1 MNIHTIWVLALT
13 EMRSCRRLIR
23 SWLVIVFVFTVCIG
37 WYLASLGSN
46 LDPDPATSWIHY
58 SMNAR
63 YMIAG
68 MMKTVVV
75 ASSCGLIFLAFD
87 IRARDVR
94 DRIDAVVDSL
104 PFNNVETIVGRLFG
118 ILLLLLIPVL
128 GLISLVGCYELI
140 AELCGVKY
148 RVGIHPISVASL
160 FVWDLLPHLV
170 FFGTF
175 VACLSTVVRNRMVI
189 AFIGLGVLFGALW
202 IQGYIP
208 VFLRPSLSPYVASV
222 LFPSDLAP
230 IFVTPPIATSRIAIL
245 IGSIALLLGAAALL
259 PRTEPRRKALAQLSV
274 ALFGIGVLIFV
285 GSLYLVHVPT
295 NLKEQWTEHHRQH
308 QPTAVPDV
316 QHIAGHVNIQP
327 GHLITLDIT
336 LTVATPS
343 SDTAKS
349 IVFSLNPG
357 YKITQ
362 VFVDGEQYSD
372 FSFEAGLLTL
382 SSQVFTQDLHEVRL
396 LTRGRPDDRFAYLD
410 QSRNF
415 HTLADDNVPRLG
427 LRNSI
432 FHADYVALMPGIF
445 WYPTAGVATDR
456 DNLETQP
463 RDLFTF
469 DLTVTVPRTWRV
481 AMAGERKA
489 VVKQKRNSFQFNS
502 DIPLP
507 ELALLAAEF
516 EHRATTIHGIEFEV
530 LFSKRHRKYLDELSK
545 VTDQLHSWISKHI
558 NTARAVS
565 LQYPYESFSV
575 VEVPSSLRIYG
586 GGWQMG
592 SVLQPPAMM
601 LIRENTLPTV
611 HFDSLVTGLGLRNYD
626 KLDGQY
632 NMDFLALWRYV
643 SEDMQGSN
651 PFVGIS
657 RNFVSHQVSA
667 TGPGATALQLLLDEL
682 ANQLIIGYDSCFIFS
697 AAEFGHYIEGHSW
710 GSRWSEYRL
719 NTGNN
724 ARRHR
729 ISMAT
734 LPSTRHVMDRVAL
747 VDLDFRTDPISS
759 FRVLYSKG
767 HAIATSMIAYYGA
780 EKIGTLL
787 KKLSTDYKGKG
798 FTVEDFVEVA
808 SMVDIDLR
816 DWVLPWLEDT
826 MLPGYLV
833 SSPTVS
839 KTSKPDLGDAAYQ
852 TTFVIHNAEPASGL
866 LRVVWSE
873 NKSGHLMWY
882 TQEKLDY
889 SDWIFFE
896 ENRAKRIAIQSN
908 NPLIGTR
915 IEPVLALNRMPTEL
929 LLPMGDEFIAEH
941 SSALPFVTEATWAPP
956 NTESI
961 VVDDLDP
968 TFNIV
973 VRPDDSEDY
982 AIVSKQSHTPIRGD
996 EFDHG
1001 LPVTFYPQSGE
1012 WHRLYDPT
1020 SYGHYRRTHVRIARG
1035 NQSSAAS
1042 FVANIPHEG
1051 TWRLD
1056 FYVPQPV
1063 FYSPVYGGD
1072 IDFFG
1077 LTFGDSSFWPRPAKQ
1092 DTSGEHYRLTI
1103 KAGKSS
1109 WKEIFDVANARE
1121 GWNVVGTFDLSSTY
1135 VQVLLNDY
1143 AGHEK
1148 IMVYADAIRWTPLPR
1163 ATELKESTQ

>member
-1 MNIHTIWVLALT
+1 MNLHTIWVLALT

-23 SWLVIVFVFTVCIG
+23 SWLVIVFVFSVCIG
-37 WYLASLGSN
+37 WYLASLDTN
-46 LDPDPATSWIHY
+46 LDPDPAYSWVHY

-63 YMIAG
+63 YMIAE
-68 MMKTVVV
+68 MMTTVVV
-75 ASSCGLIFLAFD
+75 AFSCGLILLAFD
-87 IRARDVR
+87 IRLRDIR

-104 PFNNVETIVGRLFG
+104 PANNVEIIVGRLLG
-118 ILLLLLIPVL
+118 ILLLLLIPVF

-140 AELCGVKY
+140 AELGGVKY

-170 FFGTF
+170 FFGAF
-175 VACLSTVVRNRMVI
+175 VACLSTVVRNRMVVV
-189 AFIGLGVLFGALW
+189 FIGLGVLFGALW
-202 IQGYIP
+202 IEGYIP

-222 LFPSDLAP
+222 LFPSDLTP
-230 IFVTPPIATSRIAIL
+230 IFVTPPIATSRVAIL
-245 IGSIALLLGAAALL
+245 IGSIALLLGAPALL
-259 PRTEPRRKALAQLSV
+259 PRTEPRRKVLAQLSV
-274 ALFGIGVLIFV
+274 ALAGIGTLMMV
-285 GSLYLVHVPT
+285 GSLYMVHVPT
-295 NLKEQWTEHHRQH
+295 NLKEQWTDYHRQH
-308 QPTAVPDV
+308 QRTMVPDI
-316 QHIAGHVNIQP
+316 QHIAGHVDIQP

-343 SDTAKS
+343 SNTAKS
-349 IVFSLNPG
+349 VVFSLNPG
-357 YKITQ
+357 YKIKQ
-362 VFVDGEQYSD
+362 VFVDGEKYSD

-382 SSQVFTQDLHEVRL
+382 SSHVFTDDLHEVRL
-396 LTRGRPDDRFAYLD
+396 LTQGRPDDRFAYLD

-469 DLTVTVPRTWRV
+469 DLTVTVPRKWSV
-481 AMAGERKA
+481 AMAGERKTG
-489 VVKQKRNSFQFNS
+489 VKQKRSSFQFNS
-502 DIPLP
+502 EIPLP
-507 ELALLAAEF
+507 ELALLAADF
-516 EHRATTIHGIEFEV
+516 EHRATTIHGINFEV
-530 LFSKRHRKYLDELSK
+530 LFSKRHRKYLEELSK
-545 VTDQLHSWISKHI
+545 VTEQLHSWISKHI

-565 LQYPYESFSV
+565 LQYPYETFSV

-611 HFDSLVTGLGLRNYD
+611 HFNSLVTGLGLRRFD

-667 TGPGATALQLLLDEL
+667 TGPGATALQFLLDEL
-682 ANQLIIGYDSCFIFS
+682 ANQLIIGYDSCSIFS
-697 AAEFGHYIEGHSW
+697 AAEFGDYIGGNSW
-710 GSRWSEYRL
+710 GSQWSEYQL
-719 NTGNN
+719 ANN
-724 ARRHR
+724 AKQSR
-729 ISMAT
+729 IDITA
-734 LPSTRHVMDRVAL
+734 LPSTRHMMDRVAL
-747 VDLDFRTDPISS
+747 ADLNFRTDPISA

-767 HAIATSMIAYYGA
+767 HAIAASMIAYYGA
-780 EKIGTLL
+780 EKIGTFL
-787 KKLSTDYKGKG
+787 KKLRADYKGKE

-808 SMVDIDLR
+808 SKVDIDLR

-826 MLPGYLV
+826 KLPGYLV

-839 KTSKPDLGDAAYQ
+839 KTSKPDLGNTAYQ

-873 NKSGHLMWY
+873 NETRHFWY
-882 TQEKLDY
+882 TQEELTY

-896 ENRAKRIAIQSN
+896 EYRAKRIAIQSN
-908 NPLIGTR
+908 NPLIGLR
-915 IEPVLALNRMPTEL
+915 IEPVLALNRMPTDL
-929 LLPMGDEFIAEH
+929 LLPTSDEFIAEH
-941 SSALPFVTEATWAPP
+941 SSALPFVTETTWPVP

-982 AIVSKQSHTPIRGD
+982 SIILKQSQNSIRGA
-996 EFDHG
+996 EIDHG
-1001 LPVTFYPQSGE
+1001 LPVRSYPQTGE
-1012 WHRLYDPT
+1012 WHRLYHPT
-1020 SYGHYRRTHVRIARG
+1020 SYGRYRHTYARIARG
-1035 NQSSAAS
+1035 DQSSAAS
-1042 FVANIPHEG
+1042 FVANIPRKG

-1063 FYSPVYGGD
+1063 FYTPAFGGGVVV
-1072 IDFFG
+1072 FG
-1077 LTFGDSSFWPRPAKQ
+1077 LILG
-1092 DTSGEHYRLTI
+1092 DTSSIGRPGNQRAPNEHYRLTI
-1103 KAGKSS
+1103 NAGQSS
-1109 WKEIFDVANARE
+1109 WKEIFDIANATQ
-1121 GWNVVGTFDLSSTY
+1121 GWNIVGSFDLSATE
-1135 VQVLLNDY
+1135 VEVLLSDY
-1143 AGHEK
+1143 AGHKEV
-1148 IMVYADAIRWTPLPR
+1148 MVHADAIRWTPLSR
-1163 ATELKESTQ
+1163 ATEIEESAQ

>member
-1 MNIHTIWVLALT
+1 MNIHTIWILALT

-23 SWLVIVFVFTVCIG
+23 SWLVIVIVLTVCIG
-37 WYLASLGSN
+37 WYLASIDSN
-46 LDPDPATSWIHY
+46 LDPGPPYSWVHY
-58 SMNAR
+58 GMNAR

-68 MMKTVVV
+68 MMTTVVV
-75 ASSCGLIFLAFD
+75 AFSCGFILLAFD
-87 IRARDVR
+87 IRLRDVR

-104 PFNNVETIVGRLFG
+104 PANNVEIIVGRLLG
-118 ILLLLLIPVL
+118 ILLLLLIPVF

-170 FFGTF
+170 FFGAF

-202 IQGYIP
+202 IEGYIP

-222 LFPSDLAP
+222 LFPSDLTP

-245 IGSIALLLGAAALL
+245 IGSIALLLGAATLL

-274 ALFGIGVLIFV
+274 ALTGIGALMFV

-295 NLKEQWTEHHRQH
+295 YLKEQWTEYHRQH
-308 QPTAVPDV
+308 QLTTVPDV
-316 QHIAGHVNIQP
+316 QHMVGHVDIQP

-343 SDTAKS
+343 SNTAKS

-357 YKITQ
+357 YEIKQ

-382 SSQVFTQDLHEVRL
+382 SSDVFTDHLHEVQL
-396 LTRGRPDDRFAYLD
+396 LTTGRPDDRFAYLD

-456 DNLETQP
+456 DNLEAQP

-469 DLTVTVPRTWRV
+469 DLTITVPRKWKV
-481 AMAGERKA
+481 AMAGERKT
-489 VVKQKRNSFQFNS
+489 VVEQKQSSFQFDS

-516 EHRATTIHGIEFEV
+516 EHRATTIHGIDFEV

-545 VTDQLHSWISKHI
+545 VTDQLHSWISSHI
-558 NTARAVS
+558 NSAHAVS
-565 LQYPYESFSV
+565 LQYPYETFSV

-611 HFDSLVTGLGLRNYD
+611 HFDSLVNGLARRRYD

-632 NMDFLALWRYV
+632 NVEFLALWKYV
-643 SEDMQGSN
+643 SDDMQGSN

-657 RNFVSHQVSA
+657 RNYVSHQVSA
-667 TGPGATALQLLLDEL
+667 TGPGAPALQLLLDEL
-682 ANQLIIGYDSCFIFS
+682 TNQLIIGYDSCSIVS
-697 AAEFGHYIEGHSW
+697 ATEFGDYIRGSSW
-710 GSRWSEYRL
+710 GLKWSEYRL
-719 NTGNN
+719 ANN
-724 ARRHR
+724 AKENR
-729 ISMAT
+729 INMTA

-780 EKIGTLL
+780 EKIGTFL
-787 KKLSTDYKGKG
+787 KKISTDFEGRG
-798 FTVEDFVEVA
+798 FTVDDFVEVA

-839 KTSKPDLGDAAYQ
+839 KTSKPDFGNAAYQ
-852 TTFVIHNAEPASGL
+852 TTLVIHNAEPASGL

-873 NKSGHLMWY
+873 NGTRNFWY
-882 TQEKLDY
+882 TQEELNY

-896 ENRAKRIAIQSN
+896 EYRAKRIAIQSN
-908 NPLIGTR
+908 SPLIGLR
-915 IEPVLALNRMPTEL
+915 IEPVLALNRMPTDF
-929 LLPMGDEFIAEH
+929 LLPEGDESIAEH
-941 SSALPFVTEATWAPP
+941 SSALPFVTEATWALPK
-956 NTESI
+956 TESI

-982 AIVSKQSHTPIRGD
+982 SIILKQSHTSTRGA
-996 EFDHG
+996 EIDHG
-1001 LPVTFYPQSGE
+1001 LPVRSYPQTGE
-1012 WHRLYDPT
+1012 WHRLYHPT
-1020 SYGHYRRTHVRIARG
+1020 SYGRYRHTYARIARG
-1035 NQSSAAS
+1035 DQSSAAS
-1042 FVANIPHEG
+1042 FVANIPREG

-1056 FYVPQPV
+1056 FFVPQPV
-1063 FYSPVYGGD
+1063 FYTPAFGGG
-1072 IDFFG
+1072 IVFLG
-1077 LTFGDSSFWPRPAKQ
+1077 LTLR
-1092 DTSGEHYRLTI
+1092 DTSSIGRPSNQRTPNEHYRLTI
-1103 KAGKSS
+1103 NAGESS
-1109 WKEIFDVANARE
+1109 WKEIFDVANAKE
-1121 GWNVVGTFDLSSTY
+1121 GWNIVGFFDLSATE
-1135 VQVLLNDY
+1135 VEVLLSDY
-1143 AGHEK
+1143 AGHK
-1148 IMVYADAIRWTPLPR
+1148 DVMVHADAIRWTPFPR
-1163 ATELKESTQ
+1163 ATEIEESSQ